1 MHFFTTF
8 NIVVILRVIVC
19 NYQEMGG
26 NVSLLPSHLLIASSK
41 ASFNLM
47 KAILSTP
54 FDMIDFLNRR
64 AFENWTTRTEAD
76 LRGQVVKFLDSVM
89 GPNKLIERFKVMK
102 IEQDP
107 NQKDH
112 VLLDIHITPYFPAK
126 SFVIQL
132 AGHKGDNPE
141 DAIWE
146 SEYHQE

>member
-1 MHFFTTF
+1 MSGIECINLLAFIQFIIAFDFGLYYLDNKHVLTE
-8 NIVVILRVIVC
+8 IYRK
-19 NYQEMGG
+19 YQKD
-26 NVSLLPSHLLIASSK
+26 LK
-41 ASFNLM
+41 
-47 KAILSTP
+47 LSV
-54 FDMIDFLNRR
+54 R
-64 AFENWTTRTEAD
+64 AVLSRANRTEAD

-146 SEYHQE
+146 SEYRQE